1 MIATARNA
9 IFFPQDSLGPL
20 DFTRQSL
27 NQSTGEFNRTVAT
40 LFHSKPPR
48 IVSVVEQTRLLPEH
62 RVGVNAQFL
71 GVENH
76 DLFPLIAEAINVLDE
91 IILVDVFTLWSC
103 AGLRDRRRKWKA
115 SDLPAVT
122 IEQNRRIESAAV
134 NANEVL
140 IRIAGPIVHSH
151 DAGHPDITFCFPQA
165 LTGHREHAHTG

>member
-40 LFHSKPPR
+40 LFHSQPPR
-48 IVSVVEQTRLLPEH
+48 IVSVVVQTRLLPKR

-76 DLFPLIAEAINVLDE
+76 DFLPFIAKAINVLHE
-91 IILVDVFTLWSC
+91 VVLVDVFALWSC
-103 AGLRDRRRKWKA
+103 AGLRDRRREWKA

-122 IEQNRRIESAAV
+122 
-134 NANEVL
+134 
-140 IRIAGPIVHSH
+140 
-151 DAGHPDITFCFPQA
+151 
-165 LTGHREHAHTG
+165 